1 MGYTLYRL
9 HGVPMCPVRCVTYV
23 PDRSSLPRSVRTIVS
38 AIPVAGDSAHCGSRG
53 VLPAFV
59 RGYRSRRHRDPRF
72 VPALRLPPA
81 IDVLPANRKISC
93 AHGPSKRLLES
104 FRRHKAVRNPRNQ
117 IRSPPPLP
125 NLTLCFLSVRPH
137 ILLLYLF
144 CTLLL
149 GVKKLRRREVE
160 QEGSNLR
167 ARREHVVQ

>member
-1 MGYTLYRL
+1 MGY
-9 HGVPMCPVRCVTYV
+9 PCVRY
-23 PDRSSLPRSVRTIVS
+23 D
-38 AIPVAGDSAHCGSRG
+38 
-53 VLPAFV
+53 VLPMFPTAHRCQGLFEPLFQRFQLRATPRIADRAAFV

-81 IDVLPANRKISC
+81 IDMLPANRKISC